1 VRGRWRSGDVAVVAT
16 RTDAAPVQCRQES
29 PVPPSA
35 EAGEKLPICRR
46 RPGGAARGTGARY
59 PGEIRRSAAGARG
72 RFVENRRMYT
82 ISTDRTRF
90 DIAAIHAFLSR
101 SYWSPG
107 IPLATVER
115 AIAHSL
121 AFGVF
126 DGVEQVGFA
135 RVVTDRATFAYLADV
150 YILEGHR
157 GQGLARKL
165 VETILA
171 HEDLQGLR
179 RFLLATRDA
188 HPLYAAFG
196 FKPLA
201 APDRMM
207 EIHDPHAYE
216 KRPRA

>member
-1 VRGRWRSGDVAVVAT
+1 
-16 RTDAAPVQCRQES
+16 
-29 PVPPSA
+29 
-35 EAGEKLPICRR
+35 
-46 RPGGAARGTGARY
+46 
-59 PGEIRRSAAGARG
+59 
-72 RFVENRRMYT
+72 MYT

-90 DIAAIHAFLSR
+90 DVAAIHAFLAR

-126 DGVEQVGFA
+126 DGVEQVGFG

-150 YILEGHR
+150 YILEEHR
-157 GQGLARKL
+157 GRGLGRRL

-188 HPLYAAFG
+188 HALYAEFG

-207 EIHDPHAYE
+207 EILDPHVYDRGA
-216 KRPRA
+216 A